1 MKEILISGYYGFN
14 NSGDDALLRSI
25 TDDLKTEYE
34 DLKITVFSK
43 QPEQTKKVYKVN
55 AVCRTNPFA
64 VIWHM
69 IKAEMLIFGGG
80 TLIQDATSTKSL
92 IYYLAIISLAK
103 LFGVKVMIY
112 ANGIGPIVNEKNK
125 KRTRKA
131 LNKVDVITLRDE
143 KSLKTLRELEI
154 DKENIEITAD
164 PVFLIKSTGKAGGM
178 NILKRYGVPEDKKLI
193 GISLR
198 EWKRADEKFCEK
210 IADAVKELCGNLDL
224 YPVFLPLQPKDN
236 VICEEISEKCG
247 VENTVIKEHLDISEM
262 LAVISNFHIVIGMR
276 LHMLIYAASC
286 AVPVVAISYD
296 PKISGFME
304 YAGQKRYVE
313 AEDIDTEKLI
323 CNVMEIDKAYDEIK
337 AELENVAGTMKQ
349 KAARNGEIL
358 KKLLCKPEG

>member
-14 NSGDDALLRSI
+14 NSGDDALLQSI

-43 QPEQTKKVYKVN
+43 QPEQTRKMYKVN

-125 KRTRKA
+125 KRTRNA
-131 LNKVDVITLRDE
+131 LSKVDVITLRDE
-143 KSLKTLRELEI
+143 KSLKTLHELKI

-164 PVFLIKSTGKAGGM
+164 PVFLIKSSGKADGM
-178 NILKRYGVPEDKKLI
+178 KLLKKYGVPENKKLV
-193 GISLR
+193 GISVR
-198 EWKRADEKFCEK
+198 EWKRADRNFCEK
-210 IADAVKELCGNLDL
+210 IAEAVRELCERSEL

-236 VICEEISEKCG
+236 LICEEISEKCG
-247 VENTVIKEHLDISEM
+247 IENTVIKEHLDISET

-286 AVPVVAISYD
+286 AIPVVGISYD

-304 YAGQKRYVE
+304 YAKQERYVE
-313 AEDIDTEKLI
+313 VEDIDTEKLI
-323 CNVMEIDKAYDEIK
+323 WNVMEIDKNYDEIK
-337 AELENVAGTMKQ
+337 AELESVAGDMKQ